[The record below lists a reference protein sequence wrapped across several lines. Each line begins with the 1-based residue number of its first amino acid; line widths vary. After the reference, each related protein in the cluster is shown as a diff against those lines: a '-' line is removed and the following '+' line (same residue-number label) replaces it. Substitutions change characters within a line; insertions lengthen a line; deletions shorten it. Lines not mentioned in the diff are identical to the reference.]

1 MNTVQQGTEKVR
13 QKVGLR
19 GRHVVFGLFLLLA
32 AAAIYAG
39 LASGGIRVPGASA
52 SSELISAD
60 RIISISVDTDGDA
73 RADDYEI
80 ILAGV
85 LETFENPE
93 GQVRL
98 SVVGEVR
105 ELVPL
110 GQ

>member
-1 MNTVQQGTEKVR
+1 MNSVQQGTEKVR

-19 GRHVVFGLFLLLA
+19 AWHVVFGLFLLVAVAVVYTGLTRGG
-32 AAAIYAG
+32 AG
-39 LASGGIRVPGASA
+39 VPGASA
-52 SSELISAD
+52 SSELIPAD
-60 RIISISVDTDGDA
+60 KIISISVDTDGDG

-85 LETFENPE
+85 LETFENAE

-105 ELVPL
+105 QLIPL
-110 GQ
+110 DQ